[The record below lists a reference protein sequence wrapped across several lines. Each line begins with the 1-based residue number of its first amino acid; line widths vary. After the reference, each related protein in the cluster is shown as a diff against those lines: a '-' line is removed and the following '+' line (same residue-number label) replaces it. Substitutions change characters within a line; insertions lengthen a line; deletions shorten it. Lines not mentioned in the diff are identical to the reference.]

1 MDNGIEE
8 MAHIAANP
16 DVAKAY
22 NEEGRKNR
30 KQPTNQEIAKPQV
43 KQELEGVE
51 DMAYI
56 AAHNQEK
63 DKKKSNSKVR
73 KFIEDL
79 LNKNKNKDDHSM

>member
-16 DVAKAY
+16 AVAKAY
-22 NEEGRKNR
+22 NEEGWKNR
-30 KQPTNQEIAKPQV
+30 KAPTNQESTKPSANRT
-43 KQELEGVE
+43 LEGIE

-56 AAHNQEK
+56 AAQSQEN

>member
-30 KQPTNQEIAKPQV
+30 KAPTNQEIVKPQV
-43 KQELEGVE
+43 KQKLEGVE

-56 AAHNQEK
+56 AAQSQEN